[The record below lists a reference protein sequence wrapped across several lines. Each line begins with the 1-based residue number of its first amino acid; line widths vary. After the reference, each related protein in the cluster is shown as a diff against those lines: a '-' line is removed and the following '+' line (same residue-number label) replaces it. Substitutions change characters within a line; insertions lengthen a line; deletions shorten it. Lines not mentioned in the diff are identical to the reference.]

1 MGNANMSSTVLPTP
15 HNPITLKPHYDLVV
29 VGSGLGAAIL
39 AARFAAAGKTV
50 AVFEPQETIGQEP
63 GQGAFPFAHEPSLFS
78 NKALPTALRTDASGL
93 ALGLAAAERFAKQA
107 GKSAT
112 EADLTAIY
120 LGDAAARGT
129 SIFVGFDAKGI
140 TTHTSGYKLSF
151 QIEGV
156 GRERYNAPALFV
168 TAANLAVAQGNS
180 TGTLLKTAGISLSNQ
195 VGATCAMGDNGA
207 QSATDDHGRLWKG
220 QGNDAYGN
228 LFAAGRTLCS
238 AELGTC
244 PTLSFAAFCER
255 QASLLLTS
263 LAVPFKDSEP
273 MPCPPPPIAPGLRF
287 TEAMTGFVSDK
298 VTAAGAFESGF
309 RLGKQEGSPLVFVL
323 TLATD
328 NVDAMERDPQHPA
341 NSVGTVVAP
350 ALDPKP
356 LLVAGGDFNLFV
368 DQADSSQRMKYRMQL
383 VAEGGRRFFFDGFKI
398 IRNDPGLDLW
408 PDTTTLYVTVFD
420 GPTDQ
425 SPIWGRGVLHI
436 LPKDFA
442 SQMLT
447 FHATNARN
455 KWQQLRAQ
463 MGFYRLFVGTLFE
476 TYAGVAQFLP
486 DVRKPGG
493 IMKMLAAKLGLLLL
507 TVVAVLFWI
516 WPWCPSILRNQPQIE
531 ALPRLGMQQ
540 AATQVE
546 RLNLFPQLLDGLK
559 TDPGA
564 VDVQLETYHS
574 SWVPDNLVQTHG
586 GLGEIPYHPANIS
599 VLSELAIKRGFVNL
613 TRIRDGAGRVV
624 GIGSQ
629 VETVILS
636 KSAVMRTSIDAYTDW
651 SLTFPGRG
659 TLFLGQVEGGP
670 DLASLKGE
678 AEKTGQTWRGLREI
692 NRSLGPLPDQRGI
705 IHAGTGAFRDV
716 VGAFK
721 EFNVLK
727 EVPAHGDMVADSR
740 YELSLVHAQV
750 SESEAPAQAK
760 ELNLPAQ
767 CTRRLKRDLAWRIV
781 KRRFSVALAKD
792 TIYSTGG
799 TDAGNQPFPLSL
811 GYLTDP
817 ALNQVRVFLGKLRDE
832 HGQVT
837 GLAGASTAP
846 NGQGSLAT
854 QWTLTIAGAGTLHVA
869 SEDIKAASSTD
880 GYLGKQ
886 RGFIVGGTGT
896 FAHATGVVHERWPTG
911 SSGVLNFDVWLVS
924 N

>member
-1 MGNANMSSTVLPTP
+1 MGNATMSSTVLPTP
-15 HNPITLKPHYDLVV
+15 NNPITLKPHYDLVI
-29 VGSGLGAAIL
+29 VGSGLGAAVL
-39 AARFAAAGKTV
+39 AVRFSAAGKTV
-50 AVFEPQETIGQEP
+50 AIFEPQQTIGTEA
-63 GQGAFPFAHEPSLFS
+63 GQATFPFAHEPTLFS
-78 NKALPTALRTDASGL
+78 NKALPTTLRSDASGL
-93 ALGLAAAERFAKQA
+93 ALGLSAAERFAKAA
-107 GKSAT
+107 GTGAT
-112 EADLTAIY
+112 EAALTAIY
-120 LGDAAARGT
+120 LGDAAARGVFT
-129 SIFVGFDAKGI
+129 FVGFDPKNLS
-140 TTHTSGYKLSF
+140 THASGYKLGF

-156 GRERYNAPALFV
+156 GRDRYDAPDLFV
-168 TAANLAVAQGNS
+168 TAANIAVAHGS
-180 TGTLLKTAGISLSNQ
+180 AAGAFLKLSGITLSNQ
-195 VGATCAMGDNGA
+195 VGATCAMGDNGG
-207 QSATDDHGRLWKG
+207 QSATDHLGRLWKG
-220 QGNDAYGN
+220 NGNECYGN

-244 PTLSFAAFCER
+244 PTLSFAAISER
-255 QASLLLTS
+255 QATSLLAS
-263 LAVPFKDSEP
+263 LGVASKDAEP
-273 MPCPPPPIAPGLRF
+273 LPCPPPPVAPGLRF
-287 TEAMTGFVSDK
+287 TEAMKGFVSNK

-309 RLGKQEGSPLVFVL
+309 RLGKEEDSPLVFVL

-341 NSVGTVVAP
+341 RSVGTVVAP

-368 DQADSSQRMKYRMQL
+368 DQADGSQRMKYRMQL
-383 VAEGGRRFFFDGFKI
+383 VAESGRRFFFDGFKV

-442 SQMLT
+442 SQLLT

-455 KWQQLRAQ
+455 KWQQTRAE

-476 TYAGVAQFLP
+476 TYAGFAQFLP

-507 TVVAVLFWI
+507 TVVALLFWI
-516 WPWCPSILRNQPQIE
+516 WPWRPSILRNQPQLE
-531 ALPRLGMQQ
+531 ARPRIGMQQ
-540 AATQVE
+540 AATDVE
-546 RLNLFPQLLDGLK
+546 QLKLFPQLLDGLK
-559 TDPGA
+559 TDPGSTN
-564 VDVQLETYHS
+564 VQAETYHC

-586 GLGEIPYHPANIS
+586 GLGEIPYHPTNIS
-599 VLSELAIKRGFVNL
+599 VLSELAIKRAFVNL

-636 KSAVMRTSIDAYTDW
+636 KGAVMRTAIDAYTDW

-670 DLASLKGE
+670 DLASLQAE
-678 AEKTGQTWRGLREI
+678 AAKTGQPWRGLREI
-692 NRSLGPLPDQRGI
+692 NHTLGPLTDGRGI

-721 EFNVLK
+721 EFNILK

-740 YELSLVHAQV
+740 YELSLVHAQD
-750 SESEAPAQAK
+750 SETVVPEQAR
-760 ELNLPAQ
+760 ELDLPAQ
-767 CTRRLKRDLAWRIV
+767 STRRLKRDLAWRTV
-781 KRRFSVALAKD
+781 KRSFSVELAKD

-799 TDAGNQPFPLSL
+799 TEAGNLPFPESL

-817 ALNQVRVFLGKLRDE
+817 ALNRVRVFLGKLRDE
-832 HGQVT
+832 HGEVT
-837 GLAGASTAP
+837 GLAGASSAP
-846 NGQGSLAT
+846 NDRGSLAT

-869 SEDIKAASSTD
+869 AEDVVASPTVGS
-880 GYLGKQ
+880 YLGRQ
-886 RGFIVGGTGT
+886 RGFIVGGTGA
-896 FAHATGVVHERWPTG
+896 FANATGVVHERWPTEG
-911 SSGVLNFDVWLVS
+911 SGVLSFEVTLVS